1 MRKALNRIR
10 KGVASRSY
18 QLLSGHAAVAEHLR
32 RVNQAHS
39 DLCFWCG
46 SGERQTRYHLFV
58 KCKRCG
64 TEIRKLWQR
73 VRLDCEWSGAPS
85 MRFLFGNEKAVPA
98 ILEFL
103 EGTRVGEMPGRILLA
118 GGLDLEEEELDTIS
132 LQAREVEES
141 TVGSSSEEED
151 GPDPPF

>member
-1 MRKALNRIR
+1 
-10 KGVASRSY
+10 
-18 QLLSGHAAVAEHLR
+18 
-32 RVNQAHS
+32 
-39 DLCFWCG
+39 
-46 SGERQTRYHLFV
+46 
-58 KCKRCG
+58 
-64 TEIRKLWQR
+64 
-73 VRLDCEWSGAPS
+73 